1 MHDARAEIIRRH
13 QPVGSDLFLKAEV
26 PLLRVRRLRMQ
37 RHRFITAERHER
49 TVLRKS
55 ARKWITAREALP
67 RVGKRRWVLNRHVV
81 AERWALRKSDVIVQ
95 RRQVVEDAVRRAN
108 RHLPPAFRIPRESY
122 ARREIRVTIEARG
135 IAWISGVTGKC
146 QARGCIRVDRTLL
159 SRCKSGGIE
168 VEQIAILRIHG

>member
-1 MHDARAEIIRRH
+1 MHDGCTDIVRRH

-67 RVGKRRWVLNRHVV
+67 RVGKRRW
-81 AERWALRKSDVIVQ
+81 ALRKSDVIVQ

-122 ARREIRVTIEARG
+122 ARREIRVTIEA
-135 IAWISGVTGKC
+135 
-146 QARGCIRVDRTLL
+146 
-159 SRCKSGGIE
+159 
-168 VEQIAILRIHG
+168 